1 MEWRQDACRAQ
12 NVPKTEFVFGIFV
25 CTLVASI
32 LIVRL
37 GYLML
42 TKADYYGVKAKELH
56 ERERTIKA
64 ERGKILDRNGNVL
77 AGNVS
82 VSTISVIHSQV
93 KEPEKVISVLSKEL
107 GIEEAEIR
115 KKVEKI
121 PPVKK

>member
-1 MEWRQDACRAQ
+1 M
-12 NVPKTEFVFGIFV
+12 VFFV

-77 AGNVS
+77 
-82 VSTISVIHSQV
+82 
-93 KEPEKVISVLSKEL
+93 EKSGKNFL
-107 GIEEAEIR
+107 
-115 KKVEKI
+115 
-121 PPVKK
+121 P

>member
-1 MEWRQDACRAQ
+1 
-12 NVPKTEFVFGIFV
+12 
-25 CTLVASI
+25 
-32 LIVRL
+32 
-37 GYLML
+37 ML

-115 KKVEKI
+115 KKSGKNFLS
-121 PPVKK
+121 